1 MPQTKDDAY
10 YMQRARAWMRAANV
24 LDLRIAKAL
33 IRPIIS
39 LSNLKDGEKVTVSSG
54 DVSAEL
60 NADTYKGAKEV
71 QRGINLL
78 IKAGKRR

>member
-1 MPQTKDDAY
+1 MATAKDDAY

-24 LDLRIAKAL
+24 QDLRIAKAL
-33 IRPIIS
+33 IKPIIS
-39 LSNLKDGEKVTVSSG
+39 LSSLKDCEKVTISSG

-60 NADTYKGAKEV
+60 TADTYKGAKEI